1 MTEHPLEAMPPAY
14 WQGIQ
19 EFNQQQFYACH
30 DTLEAIWMESLEPEK
45 TFYQGLLQI
54 AVALYHLGN
63 HNLRGAIILLGEGTN
78 RLRRYPDDFGG
89 INLDR
94 LRQEARSLQSSL
106 QSQFIQEPKSEVT
119 HPTDQTHDQLAWILP
134 TIEVWS
140 AEGLSAE
147 GLSAEGLSAEGLPA
161 AEQPEHQ
168 S

>member
-1 MTEHPLEAMPPAY
+1 MIDHMPPEY

-30 DTLEAIWMESLEPEK
+30 DTLEAIWMEALEPEK

-63 HNLRGAIILLGEGTN
+63 HNRRGAIILLGEGMN

-94 LRQEARSLQSSL
+94 LLQEARSLQALL
-106 QSQFIQEPKSEVT
+106 QSQALQELNPVDV
-119 HPTDQTHDQLAWILP
+119 HPDQEQSNQEQPNQEQPAWSLL
-134 TIEVWS
+134 TIEV
-140 AEGLSAE
+140 LSQ
-147 GLSAEGLSAEGLPA
+147 G
-161 AEQPEHQ
+161 
-168 S
+168 